1 MNMDASST
9 ETASSTPENSVG
21 LDFLHVRINQDNAS
35 GRFVRKVHTRFPP
48 EPNGYL
54 HIGHAKSICIN
65 FGLAQEYGGLCNL
78 RFDDT
83 NPVKEDTEY
92 VDSIREDVHWLGG
105 EWDDREYY
113 ASNYFDQLYAF
124 AEQLIR
130 DGKAYVDS
138 QSAEEIRASR
148 GTLTQPGTESP
159 YRNRSIEENLDLF
172 HRMRGGEF
180 ADGEHVLRA
189 KIDMASP
196 NVVMRDPTL
205 YRIRHA
211 EHHRTGDKWCVYPM
225 YDFTHCLS
233 DSLEGITHSICTLE
247 FVNNRELYDWVL
259 DALNVYHPQQIE
271 FARLG
276 LTYTVLSKRKLI
288 QLVKGGFVRGWDD
301 PRMPTICG
309 MRRRGYTPEAIRDFC
324 SRIGVARAENL
335 VEYSL
340 LEFCVREHLNAI
352 APRTMAVLDP
362 IKVVIENYPEGQV
375 EWFDMPFSQDGSV
388 EGSRKVPFSRE
399 LYIERD
405 DFREDPPKKFHRLFP
420 GSEVR
425 LRYAYYVTCKDVI
438 KDADGNIVE
447 LRCTYDPESK
457 GGATPDGRKIKGTIH
472 WVSVPHAVS
481 AEVRLYEHLFT
492 SPTPGNTP
500 EGVEFTDLLNPDS
513 MRVVTAQV
521 EPALAEFPAGSRVQF
536 ERLGYFCVDPD
547 SKPGAP
553 VFNRTVTLKDSWAK
567 IEGKQYRKE
576 RKAPVYGASL

>member
-35 GRFVRKVHTRFPP
+35 GRFGKKVHTRFPP

-65 FGLAQEYGGLCNL
+65 FGLAQDYGGLCNL

-425 LRYAYYVTCKDVI
+425 LRYAYYVTCKDVV
-438 KDADGNIVE
+438 KDTDGNIVE

-567 IEGKQYRKE
+567 IEGKQ
-576 RKAPVYGASL
+576 

>member
-35 GRFVRKVHTRFPP
+35 GRFGRKVHTRFPP

-211 EHHRTGDKWCVYPM
+211 GTPDRRQVVRLSQ

-447 LRCTYDPESK
+447 LRCTYDPEST

-567 IEGKQYRKE
+567 IEGKQ
-576 RKAPVYGASL
+576 

>member
-35 GRFVRKVHTRFPP
+35 GRFGKKVHTRFPP

-472 WVSVPHAVS
+472 WVSAAHAVD
-481 AEVRLYEHLFT
+481 AEVRLYDKLFT
-492 SPTPGNTP
+492 EANMNAIP
-500 EGVEFTDLLNPDS
+500 EGSDYKDYLNPDS
-513 MRVVTAQV
+513 VVVRKGCKLEEALADAKPSDKFQFVRTGFFTPDSKNPGVYNRVVTLRDSFK
-521 EPALAEFPAGSRVQF
+521 PA
-536 ERLGYFCVDPD
+536 
-547 SKPGAP
+547 K
-553 VFNRTVTLKDSWAK
+553 
-567 IEGKQYRKE
+567 
-576 RKAPVYGASL
+576 

>member
-35 GRFVRKVHTRFPP
+35 GRFGKKVHTRFPP

-309 MRRRGYTPEAIRDFC
+309 MRRRGYTSEAIRDFC

-567 IEGKQYRKE
+567 IEGKQ
-576 RKAPVYGASL
+576 

>member
-35 GRFVRKVHTRFPP
+35 GRFGKKVHTRFPP

-225 YDFTHCLS
+225 YDITHCLS

-567 IEGKQYRKE
+567 IEGKQ
-576 RKAPVYGASL
+576 

>member
-35 GRFVRKVHTRFPP
+35 GRFGKKVHTRFPP

-172 HRMRGGEF
+172 HRMRDGEF

-324 SRIGVARAENL
+324 SRIGVARTENL

-340 LEFCVREHLNAI
+340 LEFCVREHLNAV

-500 EGVEFTDLLNPDS
+500 EGVEFTDLLNPGS

-567 IEGKQYRKE
+567 IEGKQ
-576 RKAPVYGASL
+576 

>member
-21 LDFLHVRINQDNAS
+21 LDFLHVRLNQDNAS
-35 GRFVRKVHTRFPP
+35 GRFGRKVHTRFPP

-567 IEGKQYRKE
+567 IEGKQ
-576 RKAPVYGASL
+576 

>member
-35 GRFVRKVHTRFPP
+35 GRFGRKVHTRFPP

-172 HRMRGGEF
+172 HRMRDGEF

-340 LEFCVREHLNAI
+340 LEFCVREHLNAV

-500 EGVEFTDLLNPDS
+500 EGVEFTDLLNPGS

-521 EPALAEFPAGSRVQF
+521 EPALAEFPAGARVQF

-567 IEGKQYRKE
+567 IEGKQ
-576 RKAPVYGASL
+576 

>member
-35 GRFVRKVHTRFPP
+35 GRFGKKVHTRFPP

-425 LRYAYYVTCKDVI
+425 LRYAYYVTCKDVV
-438 KDADGNIVE
+438 KDTDGNIVE

-500 EGVEFTDLLNPDS
+500 EGVEFTDLLNPGS

-567 IEGKQYRKE
+567 IEGKQ
-576 RKAPVYGASL
+576 

>member
-35 GRFVRKVHTRFPP
+35 GRFGRKVHTRFPP

-340 LEFCVREHLNAI
+340 LEFCVREHLNAV

-500 EGVEFTDLLNPDS
+500 EGVEFTDLLNPGS

-567 IEGKQYRKE
+567 IEGKQ
-576 RKAPVYGASL
+576 

>member
-1 MNMDASST
+1 MAIATNDTNTKEKA
-9 ETASSTPENSVG
+9 AN
-21 LDFLHVRINQDNAS
+21 FLEEIIQESIAKGDTRVQ
-35 GRFVRKVHTRFPP
+35 TRFPP

-65 FGLAQEYGGLCNL
+65 FGLAKKYGGKCNL

-567 IEGKQYRKE
+567 IEGKQ
-576 RKAPVYGASL
+576 